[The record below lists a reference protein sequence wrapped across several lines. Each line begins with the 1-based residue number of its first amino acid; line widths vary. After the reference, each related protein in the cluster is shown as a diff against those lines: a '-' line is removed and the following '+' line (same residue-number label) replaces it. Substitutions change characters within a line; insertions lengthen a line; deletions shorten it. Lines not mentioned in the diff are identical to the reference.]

1 MYLREFVG
9 IHACRSMHM
18 YLCEYVGIHV
28 CRYVHMYLRER
39 ASFNDAI
46 FGQRRLL
53 HPNKMMLTNDS
64 KLKKAFQMGEAEWNF
79 SATSNH
85 LCFAS
90 KSQLLKLV
98 FWGFTSGVNF

>member
-28 CRYVHMYLRER
+28 CRYVHMYLRES

-46 FGQRRLL
+46 Q
-53 HPNKMMLTNDS
+53 
-64 KLKKAFQMGEAEWNF
+64 
-79 SATSNH
+79 
-85 LCFAS
+85 
-90 KSQLLKLV
+90 
-98 FWGFTSGVNF
+98 